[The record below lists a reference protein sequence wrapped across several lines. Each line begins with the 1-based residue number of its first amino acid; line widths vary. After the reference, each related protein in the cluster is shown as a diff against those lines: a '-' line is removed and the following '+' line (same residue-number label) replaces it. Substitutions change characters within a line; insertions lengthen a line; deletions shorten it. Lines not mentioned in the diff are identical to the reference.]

1 MVILVNNKSIWN
13 KDNSLL
19 NLKNNEFDNETDIL
33 IIGGGIT
40 GLTLAYFLKDT
51 NDKVMLIDKSKIASG
66 ITSKTTAKI
75 NYLQGIIYQ
84 TLIKKFSFNVAK
96 LYYDSQIDAINI
108 IKSIIKENNISCN
121 LEQVDSIIF
130 TLENKGVSKIY
141 EEKKILES
149 FNSNVGV
156 VNNEKIKIG
165 IKVNDTYVFNPL
177 QYLNGIFN
185 NLKNKINIYENVVA
199 REIAKNKS
207 EFVVKTN
214 KGNIIAKKV
223 IVACHYP
230 FFIFPNLIPLKTY
243 VKREYVNA
251 AKTNNPK
258 NMTAISIDKKFHS
271 IRFYKDYIIYGSNEH
286 KLTNKVDYQ
295 KNYEKSQRDFYK
307 YFKIK
312 QEYSWMNQDIVSNDY
327 LPIIGKIKEN
337 LYLAT
342 AYNAWGMTNGTIAAK
357 IIYDLIVNKQSK
369 YESLFD
375 PNRNNK
381 NLIINSILRSFN
393 YLKAYTQTI
402 FVTHNP
408 YYIKIKGI
416 KYGIFKDKENKIHT
430 IKLICPHMKCSLIFN
445 KEENTWDCP
454 CHGSRFNLDGI
465 LLEGP
470 ATNNLEDRS
479 LRK

>member
-1 MVILVNNKSIWN
+1 MVIPVNNKSIWN

-19 NLKNNEFDNETDIL
+19 NLKNNEFDNKTDIL

-51 NDKVMLIDKSKIASG
+51 NDKVMLIDKSKIANG

-149 FNSNVGV
+149 FN
-156 VNNEKIKIG
+156 
-165 IKVNDTYVFNPL
+165 
-177 QYLNGIFN
+177 
-185 NLKNKINIYENVVA
+185 
-199 REIAKNKS
+199 
-207 EFVVKTN
+207 
-214 KGNIIAKKV
+214 
-223 IVACHYP
+223 
-230 FFIFPNLIPLKTY
+230 
-243 VKREYVNA
+243 
-251 AKTNNPK
+251 
-258 NMTAISIDKKFHS
+258 
-271 IRFYKDYIIYGSNEH
+271 
-286 KLTNKVDYQ
+286 
-295 KNYEKSQRDFYK
+295 
-307 YFKIK
+307 
-312 QEYSWMNQDIVSNDY
+312 
-327 LPIIGKIKEN
+327 
-337 LYLAT
+337 
-342 AYNAWGMTNGTIAAK
+342 
-357 IIYDLIVNKQSK
+357 
-369 YESLFD
+369 
-375 PNRNNK
+375 
-381 NLIINSILRSFN
+381 

-416 KYGIFKDKENKIHT
+416 KYGIFKDKENEIHT